1 MRLAP
6 HWRNFF
12 GPFRMERP
20 TPASR
25 DATPEVN
32 SARASAAY
40 YKEALTL
47 TLKRLGWRNVTTGR
61 PSVGC
66 VVWCDEPVRRP
77 DFLSLPV
84 AARINR
90 FYAMVRVCRK
100 VCLAQLLDV
109 CTRLHP
115 EHFGSFT
122 PHTWWVGKSWPAQLK
137 RHRAFCEREG
147 AADTPFIVKPDS
159 GCQGAGITLVR
170 GHAELAA
177 FLRSTE
183 APERAVVQVCCGLRS
198 KA

>member
-1 MRLAP
+1 MTLAAAAA
-6 HWRNFF
+6 
-12 GPFRMERP
+12 GE
-20 TPASR
+20 A
-25 DATPEVN
+25 AEPEVN
-32 SARASAAY
+32 STRASPAY
-40 YKEALTL
+40 YKEALAL
-47 TLKRLGWRNVTTGR
+47 TLKRLGWQNVTAGR

-66 VVWCDEPVRRP
+66 IVWCDEPVRRP
-77 DFLSLPV
+77 DFLALPV

-122 PHTWWVGKSWPAQLK
+122 PLTWRVGKSWPAQL
-137 RHRAFCEREG
+137 RQNRAFCEREG
-147 AADTPFIVKPDS
+147 AGGTPFIVKPDS

-177 FLRSTE
+177 FLRSGI
-183 APERAVVQVCCGLRS
+183 APERAVVQV
-198 KA
+198 